1 MEQAATS
8 INEYGGWVVPG
19 LLQTRDY
26 ARAAAAGDTFGYED
40 VMPEQIEAAVEV
52 RLRRQQVLERVKP
65 PKLRVVI
72 DEAVLARTTGG
83 RTVMSAQLEHLE
95 EAAARPGVSIQVIG
109 FDQGVYHGG
118 SRGHYVLVEL
128 DDELPAV
135 IYQEGLGSPVDTSA
149 KDDLDR
155 YRRAWRAVR
164 AKALDP
170 FKSRELIARYRSQ
183 LVDSSGHP

>member
-1 MEQAATS
+1 M
-8 INEYGGWVVPG
+8 
-19 LLQTRDY
+19 
-26 ARAAAAGDTFGYED
+26 
-40 VMPEQIEAAVEV
+40 
-52 RLRRQQVLERVKP
+52 
-65 PKLRVVI
+65 VI

-83 RTVMSAQLEHLE
+83 RKVMGAQLEHLE
-95 EAAARPGVSIQVIG
+95 EMSTRPGVWIQVIG
-109 FDQGVYHGG
+109 FDEGVYPGG
-118 SRGHYVLVEL
+118 SRGHYILVEL

-183 LVDSSGHP
+183 LVNPSGHPSRCRLDGATIATAGGAPVHHGGLPVNRLSLNRY